1 MTLIAYRDRLLV
13 SSSSVYNK
21 WRRFAPQR
29 YFLGW
34 KGVATKK
41 VGAIHELPLPFF
53 VDVNLEDALR
63 LDNF

>member
-1 MTLIAYRDRLLV
+1 MTLVAYRDRLLV

-21 WRRFAPQR
+21 WRCEAPPLALQ
-29 YFLGW
+29 
-34 KGVATKK
+34 KK

-53 VDVNLEDALR
+53 VAVNIEDALR